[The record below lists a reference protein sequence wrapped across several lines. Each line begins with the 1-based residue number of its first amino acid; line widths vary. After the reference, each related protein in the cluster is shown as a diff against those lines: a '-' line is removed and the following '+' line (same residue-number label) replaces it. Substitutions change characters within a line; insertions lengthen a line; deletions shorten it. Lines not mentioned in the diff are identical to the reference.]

1 MLKNISM
8 NPGNLFHF
16 GNRITQNTQNTSA
29 YNGWQNQADKKAATR
44 EKVSSIKRMLSD
56 DGQTGQSTAYS
67 GKAAESSFSYAE
79 SLRTARTKSK
89 NTALKLKKLRYDYK
103 SISTQ
108 ILRSKTS
115 VSARQVAGKARRE
128 VIRLKRQRLNGEYND
143 EELKSAILHAQAMV
157 RVAKKKARHLQE
169 EEMAKVTG
177 GPCNA
182 ELEEREEQENQLAE
196 DAIEEWEAMAS
207 DGTTDD
213 SGASLQESAI
223 GAMQEQMQIYQEMM
237 QSRMAERQDIMEEQ
251 QDLMIELMD
260 DMSDSMEEMLKN
272 SGLDDLAESMMETV
286 EVEMDPADYKMM
298 KIKHRSEEM
307 KAIAE
312 ADAEYLKA
320 LFDRLE
326 KAKSTGYHMPSGS
339 GGSSSPAG
347 FSSGG
352 SSFSAGGG
360 SAVSAMPVQGAGVA
374 PVAMPSAAEVAGGG
388 FDVSV

>member
-16 GNRITQNTQNTSA
+16 GNRTTQNTSA
-29 YNGWQNQADKKAATR
+29 YNGWQNQSEKKAANR
-44 EKVSSIKRMLSD
+44 ERMSSIKRALSE

-79 SLRTARTKSK
+79 TLRTARTKAK

-115 VSARQVAGKARRE
+115 VSARQVASKARRE

-196 DAIEEWEAMAS
+196 EAIEEWEAMAS
-207 DGTTDD
+207 DGAIDD
-213 SGASLQESAI
+213 SGASLQESAVA
-223 GAMQEQMQIYQEMM
+223 AMQEQMQIYREMM

-251 QDLMIELMD
+251 QDMMIELMD
-260 DMSDSMEEMLKN
+260 EMSDSMEEMLKN

-326 KAKSTGYHMPSGS
+326 KAKSAGYHAPSGS
-339 GGSSSPAG
+339 GGSSSSAG

-360 SAVSAMPVQGAGVA
+360 SAASAMPMQGAGGA
-374 PVAMPSAAEVAGGG
+374 PTVMPSAGDMAGG

>member
-8 NPGNLFHF
+8 NPGNIFQF
-16 GNRITQNTQNTSA
+16 GNRTTQNTSA
-29 YNGWQNQADKKAATR
+29 YNGWQNQSEKKAATR
-44 EKVSSIKRMLSD
+44 EKVSSIKRMLSE
-56 DGQTGQSTAYS
+56 DGQTGQSTPYS

-79 SLRTARTKSK
+79 SLRTARTKAK

-108 ILRSKTS
+108 ILRCKTS
-115 VSARQVAGKARRE
+115 ISARQVASKARRE

-143 EELKSAILHAQAMV
+143 EELKSAIIHAQAMV

-196 DAIEEWEAMAS
+196 EAVEEWEAMAS

-213 SGASLQESAI
+213 GGASLQDSAVA
-223 GAMQEQMQIYQEMM
+223 AMQEQMQIYQEMM

-260 DMSDSMEEMLKN
+260 DMSDSMEEMLRN

-326 KAKSTGYHMPSGS
+326 KAKSAGYHAPSGS
-339 GGSSSPAG
+339 GGSSSSAG

-352 SSFSAGGG
+352 SSFSVGGG
-360 SAVSAMPVQGAGVA
+360 SVASAMPVQGAGGA
-374 PVAMPSAAEVAGGG
+374 PAAMPSAADVAGVG

>member
-16 GNRITQNTQNTSA
+16 GNRTTQNTSA
-29 YNGWQNQADKKAATR
+29 YNGWQNQSEKKAANR
-44 EKVSSIKRMLSD
+44 ERMSSIKRALSE

-79 SLRTARTKSK
+79 TLRTARTKAK

-115 VSARQVAGKARRE
+115 VSARQVASKARRE

-196 DAIEEWEAMAS
+196 EAIEEWEAMAS
-207 DGTTDD
+207 DGAIDD
-213 SGASLQESAI
+213 SGDSLQESAVA
-223 GAMQEQMQIYQEMM
+223 AMQEQMQIYREMM

-251 QDLMIELMD
+251 QDMMIELMD
-260 DMSDSMEEMLKN
+260 EMSDSMEEMLKN

-326 KAKSTGYHMPSGS
+326 KAKSAGYHAPSGS
-339 GGSSSPAG
+339 GGSSSSAG

-360 SAVSAMPVQGAGVA
+360 SAASAMPMQGAGGA
-374 PVAMPSAAEVAGGG
+374 PTVMPSAGDMAGG

>member
-8 NPGNLFHF
+8 NPGNIFQF
-16 GNRITQNTQNTSA
+16 GNRTTQNTSA
-29 YNGWQNQADKKAATR
+29 YNGWQDQSAKKAATR
-44 EKVSSIKRMLSD
+44 EKISSIKRMLSE

-79 SLRTARTKSK
+79 SLRTARAKAK
-89 NTALKLKKLRYDYK
+89 NTALKLKKLRYNYK

-115 VSARQVAGKARRE
+115 VSARQVASKARRE

-196 DAIEEWEAMAS
+196 EAIEEWEAMTS
-207 DGTTDD
+207 DGTADD
-213 SGASLQESAI
+213 SGASLQESAV
-223 GAMQEQMQIYQEMM
+223 GAMQEQMQIYREMM

-260 DMSDSMEEMLKN
+260 EMSDSMEEMLKN

-320 LFDRLE
+320 LFNRLE
-326 KAKSTGYHMPSGS
+326 KAKSAGYHAPSGT
-339 GGSSSPAG
+339 GGSSSPV
-347 FSSGG
+347 SVPSGG
-352 SSFSAGGG
+352 SSFSVGGG
-360 SAVSAMPVQGAGVA
+360 SAASAMPVQGAGGA
-374 PVAMPSAAEVAGGG
+374 PTAMPSVANMAGGG

>member
-1 MLKNISM
+1 MLKNISTI
-8 NPGNLFHF
+8 PGNIFHF
-16 GNRITQNTQNTSA
+16 GNRTTQNTSA
-29 YNGWQNQADKKAATR
+29 YNGLQNQSDKKAATR
-44 EKVSSIKRMLSD
+44 EKVSSVKRMLSE
-56 DGQTGQSTAYS
+56 DGQTGQGTAYS

-79 SLRTARTKSK
+79 SLRTARTKAK

-115 VSARQVAGKARRE
+115 VSARQVASKARRE
-128 VIRLKRQRLNGEYND
+128 VIRLKRQRLNGQYND
-143 EELKSAILHAQAMV
+143 EELKSAIVHAQAMV

-177 GPCNA
+177 GPCAA

-196 DAIEEWEAMAS
+196 EAIEEWEAMAS
-207 DGTTDD
+207 DGAIDD
-213 SGASLQESAI
+213 SGDSLQESAVA
-223 GAMQEQMQIYQEMM
+223 AMQEQMQIYREMT
-237 QSRMAERQDIMEEQ
+237 QLRMAERQDIMEEQ
-251 QDLMIELMD
+251 QDMMIELMD
-260 DMSDSMEEMLKN
+260 EMSDSMEEMLRN

-326 KAKSTGYHMPSGS
+326 KAKSASYHAPSGS
-339 GGSSSPAG
+339 GGSSSSAG

-352 SSFSAGGG
+352 SSFSVGGG
-360 SAVSAMPVQGAGVA
+360 SAASAMPVQGAGGA
-374 PVAMPSAAEVAGGG
+374 PAAMPSAAEVAGG
-388 FDVSV
+388 FDMSV

>member
-1 MLKNISM
+1 MLKNISTI
-8 NPGNLFHF
+8 PGNIFHF
-16 GNRITQNTQNTSA
+16 GNRTTQNTSA
-29 YNGWQNQADKKAATR
+29 YNGLQNQSDKKAATR
-44 EKVSSIKRMLSD
+44 EKVSSVKRMLSE
-56 DGQTGQSTAYS
+56 DGQTGQGTAYS

-79 SLRTARTKSK
+79 SLRTARTKAK

-115 VSARQVAGKARRE
+115 VSARQVASKARRE
-128 VIRLKRQRLNGEYND
+128 VIRLKRQRLNGQYND
-143 EELKSAILHAQAMV
+143 EELKSAIVHAQAMV

-177 GPCNA
+177 GPCAA

-196 DAIEEWEAMAS
+196 EATEEWEAMAS
-207 DGTTDD
+207 DGAIDD
-213 SGASLQESAI
+213 SGDSLQESAVA
-223 GAMQEQMQIYQEMM
+223 AMQEQMQIYREMT
-237 QSRMAERQDIMEEQ
+237 QLRMAERQDIMEEQ
-251 QDLMIELMD
+251 QDMMIELMD
-260 DMSDSMEEMLKN
+260 EMSDSMEEMLRN

-326 KAKSTGYHMPSGS
+326 KAKSASYHAPSGS
-339 GGSSSPAG
+339 GGSSSSAG

-352 SSFSAGGG
+352 SSFSVGGG
-360 SAVSAMPVQGAGVA
+360 SAASAMPVQGAGGA
-374 PVAMPSAAEVAGGG
+374 PAAMPSAAEVAGG
-388 FDVSV
+388 FDMSV